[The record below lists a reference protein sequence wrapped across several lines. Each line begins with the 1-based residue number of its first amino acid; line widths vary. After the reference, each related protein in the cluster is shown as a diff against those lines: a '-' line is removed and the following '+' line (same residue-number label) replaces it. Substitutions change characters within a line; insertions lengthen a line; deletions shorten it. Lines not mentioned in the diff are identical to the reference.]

1 MNEKTLFIL
10 AFTCTLFGILII
22 LFISESIEIKSMPI
36 KDITEDHIG
45 KEVRIIATISSIKT
59 TPGLY
64 LLTLADETKS
74 IKAII
79 FKEQELGFKNNDK
92 VEVIGEVIKYK
103 NILEIQV
110 NQLKIL

>member
-10 AFTCTLFGILII
+10 ALACTLFGILII
-22 LFISESIEIKSMPI
+22 LFISESIEIKSILI
-36 KDITEDHIG
+36 KDITEDSIG
-45 KEVRIIATISSIKT
+45 KEVKIIATISNIKT

-64 LLTLADETKS
+64 ILTLIDETSS

-92 VEVIGEVIKYK
+92 VEVTGEVLKYQ
-103 NILEIQV
+103 NILEIQI
-110 NQLKIL
+110 NQLKVL